1 MTYST
6 ALRYLCFMIRMCK
19 EVQVRVCVKVDEA
32 RAQNVPLGFYL
43 TDLGT
48 KLVGESTRLGN
59 TGDTAPRD
67 EDIGEIWLCVLF
79 PRDDGG

>member
-1 MTYST
+1 M
-6 ALRYLCFMIRMCK
+6 
-19 EVQVRVCVKVDEA
+19 CVKIDEA

-59 TGDTAPRD
+59 TGDTASRD
-67 EDIGEIWLCVLF
+67 EDIGEIWLGVLF